1 MSSLMDDY
9 VESVSAELLE
19 TNLTGL
25 FEMLN
30 GEQEKMLQMLYRGS
44 MCDIVYLV
52 ETFRARM
59 KHEAHAAAIRS
70 WTPTLEAFATIRAED
85 ERSTAMCRDARVAR

>member
-1 MSSLMDDY
+1 MSSPMDDY

-25 FEMLN
+25 FDCLN
-30 GEQEKMLQMLYRGS
+30 GEQEKMLQTLYRGS

-59 KHEAHAAAIRS
+59 KHEAKAAAIRS
-70 WTPTLEAFATIRAED
+70 WTPTVEAFATIRAED
-85 ERSTAMCRDARVAR
+85 GRIWE

>member
-9 VESVSAELLE
+9 VESVSSELLE

-30 GEQEKMLQMLYRGS
+30 GEQEQMLQVLFKGN
-44 MCDIVYLV
+44 MCDVVYLV
-52 ETFRARM
+52 ERFQDRM
-59 KHEAHAAAIRS
+59 KKEAREAAIRS
-70 WTPTLEAFATIRAED
+70 WTPTVEAFATLRAED
-85 ERSTAMCRDARVAR
+85 ERAIQCAEMRG

>member
-9 VESVSAELLE
+9 VESVSADLLE

-30 GEQEKMLQMLYRGS
+30 GDQEPMLQTLYKGN

-52 ETFRARM
+52 ERFQDRM
-59 KHEAHAAAIRS
+59 KKEARDAAIRS
-70 WTPTLEAFATIRAED
+70 LTPTVEAFATIRDED
-85 ERSTAMCRDARVAR
+85 ERAIQCAEM

>member
-9 VESVSAELLE
+9 VESVSAEILE

-25 FEMLN
+25 FECLN
-30 GEQEKMLQMLYRGS
+30 GDQETMLKTLYKGN

-52 ETFRARM
+52 EQFQARM
-59 KHEAHAAAIRS
+59 KKEAREIAIRS
-70 WTPTLEAFATIRAED
+70 WTPTVEAFATLRAED
-85 ERSTAMCRDARVAR
+85 ERSIQCAEMRG

>member
-1 MSSLMDDY
+1 MSSPMDDY

-19 TNLTGL
+19 NNLTGL

-30 GEQEKMLQMLYRGS
+30 GDQELMLQTLYRGS

-59 KHEAHAAAIRS
+59 QHEAQAAAIRS
-70 WTPTLEAFATIRAED
+70 WTPTVEAIATIRAED
-85 ERSTAMCRDARVAR
+85 GRAWE